1 MLISGGVVNIQNTEE
16 LRHACFC
23 DLALW
28 TTVALSMSVDCKGQ
42 QEHSGDLT
50 QSEQGEGSAGGMKV
64 NADCQLDWNKK
75 RLDHL

>member
-1 MLISGGVVNIQNTEE
+1 
-16 LRHACFC
+16 
-23 DLALW
+23 
-28 TTVALSMSVDCKGQ
+28 MSVDCKGQ

-50 QSEQGEGSAGGMKV
+50 QSEQGVGSAVGMMV